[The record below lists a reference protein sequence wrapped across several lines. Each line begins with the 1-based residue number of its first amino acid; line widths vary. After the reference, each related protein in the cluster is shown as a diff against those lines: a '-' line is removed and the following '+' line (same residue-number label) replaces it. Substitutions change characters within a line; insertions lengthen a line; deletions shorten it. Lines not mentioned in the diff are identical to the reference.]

1 VDTTFV
7 RSADTNSGVAAGAE
21 AVETTEASVD
31 LKQRFSLVTGTGDDD
46 AGDDD
51 ADSLQKRKT
60 EESRRVPDVTV
71 PQRQLVVR
79 PPR

>member
-1 VDTTFV
+1 MLLDTTFV
-7 RSADTNSGVAAGAE
+7 RSADNKNSGVAAGAE

-31 LKQRFSLVTGTGDDD
+31 LKQRFSLVTAST
-46 AGDDD
+46 GDDD

-60 EESRRVPDVTV
+60 EESRRVPDDV
-71 PQRQLVVR
+71 PHRRQLLR

>member
-1 VDTTFV
+1 MDTTFV

-31 LKQRFSLVTGTGDDD
+31 LKQRFSLVTGTGKD
-46 AGDDD
+46 AGDD
-51 ADSLQKRKT
+51 SLEHVKRKT
-60 EESRRVPDVTV
+60 EESRRVPDDV
-71 PQRQLVVR
+71 PHRRQLLR